1 VTARLRLAL
10 IEARPAVLLLL
21 ALSGAIGL
29 AVAGRADDVVAV
41 ARLLTVVTAFVVYAV
56 CLNDLADLEIDRVN
70 LPGDRRRPLVTH
82 AAAARD
88 VRLMAAG
95 AAVVTASAAA
105 TQGFASL
112 VLGVAGLAVAT
123 AYSLPPFRL
132 SRRGVVAPLVL
143 PALFVGLPFAMGV
156 LAGRAL
162 HAADLALLAAL
173 YVGFVGRIVL
183 KDFRDVVGDRLFGKR
198 TFLVRHGRRTTCVL
212 SASCWAVGSALLVV
226 ATPGVTWW
234 YAVCQAVLAAAAVL
248 LVLRLAVT
256 DSHRADERCI
266 SALAIVG
273 RASLAAVFVQVA
285 ASAPP
290 AAAYGVVGLT
300 ALSLLTAT
308 EMLRLGP
315 RQARVTVTDPRLTSS
330 AVDRADA
337 GSSSSAL
344 RGLREPANTDTAS
357 VFSRPVPSIRQ

>member
-1 VTARLRLAL
+1 MTARLRLAL
-10 IEARPAVLLLL
+10 VEARPAVLLLL

-29 AVAGRADDVVAV
+29 ALAGRANDLVAV

-56 CLNDLADLEIDRVN
+56 SLNDLADLEVDRVN
-70 LPGDRRRPLVTH
+70 LPGDHRRPLVTH

-105 TQGFASL
+105 TQGLTSLGL
-112 VLGVAGLAVAT
+112 VLAGLAAAS
-123 AYSLPPFRL
+123 AYSLRPFRI

-143 PALFVGLPFAMGV
+143 PALYVGLPFSLGV

-162 HAADLALLAAL
+162 RAADLALLAAL

-183 KDFRDVVGDRLFGKR
+183 KDFRDIVGDRLFGKR
-198 TFLVRHGRRTTCVL
+198 TFLVRHGRRATCLL
-212 SASCWAVGSALLVV
+212 SVACWIVGTSLLVV
-226 ATPGVTWW
+226 ATPGATWW
-234 YAVCQAVLAAAAVL
+234 YAVCQATLAIVAVL
-248 LVLRLAVT
+248 LVLRLAVS
-256 DSHRADERCI
+256 DSYRADERSI
-266 SALAIVG
+266 SAVAIVG

-285 ASAPP
+285 VPVPS
-290 AAAYGVVGLT
+290 AAAYGVVGFT
-300 ALSLLTAT
+300 ALSLLLAA

-315 RQARVTVTDPRLTSS
+315 RQARVTVTDPSRTSS
-330 AVDRADA
+330 ADESAAA

-344 RGLREPANTDTAS
+344 RGLRDPAKDDTAS
-357 VFSRPVPSIRQ
+357 VLSRPDPSIRQ